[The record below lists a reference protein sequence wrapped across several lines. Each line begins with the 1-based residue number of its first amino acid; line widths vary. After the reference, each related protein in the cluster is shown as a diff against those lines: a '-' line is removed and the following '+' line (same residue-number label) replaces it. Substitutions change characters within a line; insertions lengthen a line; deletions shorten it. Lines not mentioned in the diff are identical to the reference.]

1 MPLGVGAIGKAGI
14 IKEGAGYGVGV
25 GAVDQFLEIRAE
37 DSLKNEIE
45 KIPGDYLIG
54 APTLHRFY
62 HGVQNPKGIIP
73 VVVNPDNIGLLL
85 YMALGVEG
93 NATQVNVV
101 NPEITEITCEADIAG
116 SLSGDHILF
125 DAPALPFYAWFDIDD
140 MGSIDPAL
148 VGRTA
153 IPVGMP
159 AGTLVNDVAI
169 ALAAAINANA
179 NFGAGAVGAVVTIT
193 NAANGAVID
202 ATNGDTGWGV
212 APNVTQQGSGGLAY
226 THIFTPADAAT
237 DLGSF
242 VYHIDRHI
250 ENFKY
255 TGCMVN
261 NFSLKATKGSLVF
274 ADFDILA
281 KAEDD
286 AAGAFPGGVT
296 PSALNPYVFH
306 MGSMS
311 LGGAVTYVK
320 SFDFTHSWNL
330 DEEGGFVLDGSDTRH
345 HCYKTIETLTGSMEL
360 EWTAASD
367 AMRDAFLDNTQ
378 VALILTFTSH
388 ELIEAGQAYTLTIE
402 IPKINILGDPPVLSS
417 RDRTPFT
424 VNFEASYDATNFI
437 KITHKDAKNVK
448 WSV

>member
-1 MPLGVGAIGKAGI
+1 MPIGVGALTQAGI
-14 IKEGAGYGVGV
+14 IKEGGYGGG
-25 GAVDQFLEIRAE
+25 GAVDQFLELRAE
-37 DSLKNEIE
+37 DSVKNEIE
-45 KIPGDYLIG
+45 KIPGDFLTG
-54 APTLHRFY
+54 APTLHKYY

-73 VVVNPDNIGLLL
+73 IVVNPDNIGLLL

-93 NATQVNVV
+93 NATQVTVATN
-101 NPEITEITCEADIAG
+101 EITEITCEADVAG
-116 SLSGDHILF
+116 SLSGEYILF
-125 DAPALPFYAWFDIDD
+125 DAPALPFYAWFDVDD
-140 MGSIDPAL
+140 LGSTDPAL
-148 VGRTA
+148 AGRTG
-153 IPVGMP
+153 IPVGIIS
-159 AGTLVNDVAI
+159 GQLVNDVAI

-179 NFGAGAVGAVVTIT
+179 NFAAGAVGAVVTIT
-193 NAANGAVID
+193 NAANGAVTD

-212 APNVTQQGSGGLAY
+212 APNVTQQGSGGAAY
-226 THIFTPADAAT
+226 DHIFTPAGAAV

-296 PSALNPYVFH
+296 PSVRNPYVFH
-306 MGSMS
+306 MGSMNIA
-311 LGGAVTYVK
+311 GAVTYVK
-320 SFDFTHSWNL
+320 SFDFTHSWHL

-367 AMRDAFLDNTQ
+367 AMRDAYLDNTQ
-378 VALILTFTSH
+378 KALILTFTSF
-388 ELIEAGQAYTLTIE
+388 EAIEAGIYYTLTIE
-402 IPKINILGDPPVLSS
+402 IPKVHILGDPPVISS

-424 VNFEASYDATNFI
+424 VNFEATYDATNFI
-437 KITHKDAKNVK
+437 KITHRDAKNAK
-448 WSV
+448 WSA

>member
-1 MPLGVGAIGKAGI
+1 
-14 IKEGAGYGVGV
+14 
-25 GAVDQFLEIRAE
+25 
-37 DSLKNEIE
+37 
-45 KIPGDYLIG
+45 
-54 APTLHRFY
+54 
-62 HGVQNPKGIIP
+62 
-73 VVVNPDNIGLLL
+73 
-85 YMALGVEG
+85 
-93 NATQVNVV
+93 
-101 NPEITEITCEADIAG
+101 
-116 SLSGDHILF
+116 
-125 DAPALPFYAWFDIDD
+125 
-140 MGSIDPAL
+140 
-148 VGRTA
+148 
-153 IPVGMP
+153 
-159 AGTLVNDVAI
+159 
-169 ALAAAINANA
+169 
-179 NFGAGAVGAVVTIT
+179 
-193 NAANGAVID
+193 
-202 ATNGDTGWGV
+202 
-212 APNVTQQGSGGLAY
+212 
-226 THIFTPADAAT
+226 
-237 DLGSF
+237 
-242 VYHIDRHI
+242 
-250 ENFKY
+250 
-255 TGCMVN
+255 MVN

-330 DEEGGFVLDGSDTRH
+330 DEEGGFVLAGSDTRH

-367 AMRDAFLDNTQ
+367 VMRDAFLDNTQ

-424 VNFEASYDATNFI
+424 VNFEATYDATNFI
-437 KITHKDAKNVK
+437 KITHKDGKNAK
-448 WSV
+448 WSA